1 MKRITRLT
9 IAALI
14 GTHAAPEALRGG
26 GFFTFDVMTISQ
38 AFPGNA
44 PAMSSVQGY
53 ASVTLYGMNW
63 MSVDIT
69 PTVEMSADTGYMC
82 QTTSWSTTTAVRCQA
97 ALNGYL
103 QARTLNARF
112 GVTAFA
118 STQTYTFDAPLLTN
132 VAVKNAMQT
141 IGQTVT
147 ISGINFGNLDTTP
160 ESYTVT
166 VACATTAWTTSTI
179 VACGT
184 PVGTGVGA
192 VTLALGFTN
201 AGYYKYFGTQLQAFS
216 FDAPVASFAAS
227 YNGPKTGGESV
238 SIIGLNFASIDP
250 TPSASLELSVECS
263 STSWTSAT
271 AVECAAAS
279 YRGGTMRIAVTV
291 AGLVGTTTGQFSF
304 DGTGAC
310 AAVRRG
316 TCNTM
321 IVNAARCAQ
330 LRP

>member
-14 GTHAAPEALRGG
+14 GTHASGSWGGFG

-53 ASVTLYGMNW
+53 TSVTLYGMNW

-69 PTVEMSADTGYMC
+69 PSVEMSADTGNSC
-82 QTTSWSTTTAVRCQA
+82 QTTSWSTTTAVRCQP

-103 QARTLNARF
+103 QARTVLARF
-112 GVTAFA
+112 GANQFA

-132 VAVKNAMQT
+132 IALPNAMQT
-141 IGQTVT
+141 TGQFAT
-147 ISGINFGNLDTTP
+147 ISGINFGNLDATP
-160 ESYTVT
+160 EAYTVT
-166 VACATTAWTTSTI
+166 AACATTTWSTATS
-179 VACGT
+179 VNCVS

-192 VTLALGFTN
+192 VTLALGYTN
-201 AGYYKYFGTQLQAFS
+201 AGTNKYYGTQLLAFS

-250 TPSASLELSVECS
+250 TPSASLELSAQCS

-271 AVECAAAS
+271 TVACAAAS
-279 YRGGTMRIAVTV
+279 
-291 AGLVGTTTGQFSF
+291 
-304 DGTGAC
+304 
-310 AAVRRG
+310 
-316 TCNTM
+316 
-321 IVNAARCAQ
+321 
-330 LRP
+330 